1 MGDALKDHPLS
12 AGNFSLHRVAVAAV
26 LSGVA
31 LLPASAWALG
41 LGRLNVQSALGES
54 LRAEI
59 DVTSLTAEEAASL
72 QVRVASPETYR
83 AAGVDYNAVLSAT
96 NISLQRRADGRPFLR
111 ISSDRSVQEPFVDV
125 ILDLAW
131 SSGRLVREYTLLFDP
146 PAARAA
152 APVTPPAMTAPAVA
166 PAPVAVAPKPAASA
180 PAPVAAAP
188 APAPAV
194 ATPPARPVAPVPV
207 AAAPKPAP
215 SAPAPAASE
224 PAPRPVAQSP
234 APVPA
239 PAPKAPQVAASEPAA
254 EAADRQV
261 RVRSGDT
268 LSRIA
273 QKETPDG
280 VSLDQMLVGL
290 YRSNPQAFAGNN
302 MNRLKSG
309 VVLNVPSADELR
321 AVSQPEARR
330 IIQAQS
336 ADFSAYRQR
345 LAEAAGAAAQAQ
357 PERQASGK
365 VEAEVKDRQQAA
377 VTSPDKLTLSKGG
390 MTAQKGAAA
399 EDKLAQARAQK
410 EEAARVAELN
420 RNLEELRKVREKA
433 EADKAAAAKAAAD
446 KAAAEK
452 LAAEKAAAE
461 KAAADKLAAE
471 KLAAEKAAAEKA
483 AADKLAAEQA
493 AAKAAAAAAAS
504 AASAPASA
512 VVIDMAAS
520 EAAAT
525 QTADAASEAASE
537 VAQAPSLPVP
547 APIAPPAPVAEEEPG
562 FLQSLNPM
570 LLAGAGAGV
579 ALLAGLAMFLRSRR
593 RSETGETSFLESRL
607 QPDSFFG
614 ASGGQRVDTRDATGG
629 PSSMSYSLSQLD
641 AIGDV
646 DPVAEADVYLA
657 YGRDLQAEEIL
668 KEALRSNP
676 ERLAIRT
683 KLLEVYAKRRDTK
696 GFEALATQLYQL
708 TGGVGEDWAK
718 AQELGMGIDPENPLY
733 QPGGQPPVAA
743 LAAAATAVEP
753 LGASTVPHSVM
764 PTPSTLDTFAPT
776 GLESEPA
783 AAPASL
789 TAADLSDVD
798 LDISAP
804 APLDAVTDSVSPPI
818 TEAGS
823 LPELRTDLPELGGAV
838 AETAPAVL
846 DVPAEA
852 PRDDSA
858 SLDFDLTLDEP
869 APAAPAA
876 PAEPAPASSFDFG
889 SISLD
894 LDEPGKGEPG
904 GEVVEPSLLSDEPD
918 TASGQLDQVS
928 DDPMVRKFELAEEF
942 RQIGDVD
949 GAREL
954 LQEVVDTATDAAL
967 KAKAQAMLDNL
978 A

>member
-1 MGDALKDHPLS
+1 M
-12 AGNFSLHRVAVAAV
+12 AVAAV

-59 DVTSLTAEEAASL
+59 EVTSLTAEEAASL

-152 APVTPPAMTAPAVA
+152 APVTPPAMTAPAVTPA
-166 PAPVAVAPKPAASA
+166 PAVAAPKPAASA

-188 APAPAV
+188 APAV
-194 ATPPARPVAPVPV
+194 TTPPARPVAPAPV
-207 AAAPKPAP
+207 AVAPKPAP

-224 PAPRPVAQSP
+224 PAPRPVAQTPTP
-234 APVPA
+234 APA
-239 PAPKAPQVAASEPAA
+239 PAPKAPQVAASESAA
-254 EAADRQV
+254 EADRQV

-345 LAEAAGAAAQAQ
+345 LAEAAGTAAQAQ

-446 KAAAEK
+446 KAAADK
-452 LAAEKAAAE
+452 LAAEKAAAAKLAAD
-461 KAAADKLAAE
+461 KAAADKIAAD
-471 KLAAEKAAAEKA
+471 KVAAEKAAADKA

-493 AAKAAAAAAAS
+493 AAKAAAAAAS

-520 EAAAT
+520 DAAAT
-525 QTADAASEAASE
+525 QTADAASEAVSQ

-547 APIAPPAPVAEEEPG
+547 VPVAPPVPVAEEEPG

-696 GFEALATQLYQL
+696 GFEALAIQLYQL

-743 LAAAATAVEP
+743 LAAAATAAEP

-776 GLESEPA
+776 DLEAAPV
-783 AAPASL
+783 AAPASV
-789 TAADLSDVD
+789 AATDLSDVD

-846 DVPAEA
+846 DAPAEV
-852 PRDDSA
+852 PRDEPA

-869 APAAPAA
+869 APAAPSA
-876 PAEPAPASSFDFG
+876 PAEPAPVSSFDFG

-904 GEVVEPSLLSDEPD
+904 GEVVEPSLMDAEPD